1 MTEHRFQVD
10 LRGIIELLSRH
21 LYSTPGVY
29 VRELLQNA
37 VDAIRARSF
46 DDQNA
51 ETRIAIRIGRS
62 DLGTPSLQ
70 IEDRGIGLG
79 LDDVHRFL
87 ATIGASAK
95 RDAHRGDFIGQF
107 GIGLLSA
114 FVVSS
119 DISVV
124 TRARGGPVVRWRGRS
139 DGTYT
144 VTVSEDDLPQGT
156 LVHLSAKPEMA
167 DWFEP
172 DRMAELARKF
182 GALLPFP
189 IELEHDGTKRA
200 LNDEPP
206 PWRRKFESPAD
217 ERTASLE
224 FGARLLGSSQFLDV
238 FRVRTE
244 AGGVEGLAYV
254 LPYPPSPTALP
265 AHRVYLKGM
274 LVSEHAEN
282 LLPRWAVFVT
292 CILDATELTPTA
304 SRETFYDDDVL
315 ASVRVEIGRALRSYL
330 AELKTGEPRLLET
343 FVNLHHRSLKAIA
356 AYDDE
361 FLDLFL
367 DVLPF
372 ETTMGRISF
381 EEIRKRSEVVRFA
394 PTVEVFRQIAQIA
407 AAQGLPIVNAGYSY
421 EVDILTR
428 VSLVR
433 PDVEIDQVDASDVA
447 CRLEEATSAEA
458 SSLAPLMSAAKS
470 VLAAYRCNPE
480 LRRFA
485 PEELPVLFVS
495 DADTALARAIGAGR
509 TVQEDESAW
518 KGLLETLES
527 ELQHA
532 RASLIFNAQN
542 PLVRRLGAVGD
553 DELLRLAV
561 QMLYV
566 QALLLGHHP
575 LGPDEVSLLNVSL
588 LDFLAWGLERSE
600 GERQLQ

>member
-1 MTEHRFQVD
+1 VTDHRFQVD

-37 VDAIRARSF
+37 VDAIRARGEEG
-46 DDQNA
+46 DR
-51 ETRIAIRIGRS
+51 RISLRLGRS
-62 DLGTPSLQ
+62 DLGTPSLE

-87 ATIGASAK
+87 ATIGASTK
-95 RDAHRGDFIGQF
+95 RGAERSDFIGQF

-144 VTVSEDDLPQGT
+144 VETADDEAIAPGT
-156 LVHLSAKPEMA
+156 LVHLSAKPDMA
-167 DWFEP
+167 EWFDP
-172 DRMAELARKF
+172 DRVTDLAKKF
-182 GALLPFP
+182 GALLPYP
-189 IELEHDGTKRA
+189 IELEHDGTTRT

-206 PWRRKFESPAD
+206 PWRRTFASPAD
-217 ERTASLE
+217 ERAACLA
-224 FGARLLGSSQFLDV
+224 FGAQLLGSSQFLDV
-238 FRVRTE
+238 FRLRTE

-254 LPYPPSPTALP
+254 LPFPPSPTALP
-265 AHRVYLKGM
+265 SHRVYLKGM

-292 CILDATELTPTA
+292 CILDASELTPTA
-304 SRETFYDDDVL
+304 SRETFYDDEVL
-315 ASVRVEIGRALRSYL
+315 ARVRAEIGHALRAYL

-381 EEIRKRSEVVRFA
+381 EEIRRRSEIVRFA

-447 CRLEEATSAEA
+447 SRLEEPSPSEA
-458 SSLAPLMSAAKS
+458 SSLGALVRAAQA
-470 VLAAYRCNPE
+470 VLAPYRCAPE
-480 LRRFA
+480 LRRFS

-495 DADTALARAIGAGR
+495 DADTALARAVGAGR

-518 KGLLETLES
+518 KGLLESLES
-527 ELQHA
+527 ELRSA
-532 RASLIFNAQN
+532 RASLIFNARN
-542 PLVRRLGAVGD
+542 PLVRRLAAVGD
-553 DELLRLAV
+553 DELLKLAV

-575 LGPDEVSLLNVSL
+575 LGPAEVSLLNVSL